1 MYVIPTLFSSLYVL
15 GAINWYMMQKAVMY
29 LLEVD
34 HKDSHVLFKSIL
46 WPWFV
51 LELVIFNLFVH
62 DEEDDE
68 E

>member
-1 MYVIPTLFSSLYVL
+1 MYVIPTLFSSLYLL
-15 GAINWYMMQKAVMY
+15 GAINWYMMQKAVLY
-29 LLEVD
+29 LLEVEHND
-34 HKDSHVLFKSIL
+34 TPVLFKSIL

-51 LELVIFNLFVH
+51 IELVIYNLFVY

>member
-1 MYVIPTLFSSLYVL
+1 MYVIPALFSSLYVL
-15 GAINWYMMQKAVMY
+15 GAINWYMMQKAVLY
-29 LLEVD
+29 LLEVEHND
-34 HKDSHVLFKSIL
+34 TNVLFKSIL

-51 LELVIFNLFVH
+51 LELVLYNLFVY

>member
-1 MYVIPTLFSSLYVL
+1 MYVIPTLFSSLYLL
-15 GAINWYMMQKAVMY
+15 GAINWYMMQKAVLY
-29 LLEVD
+29 LLEVEHND
-34 HKDSHVLFKSIL
+34 THVLLKSIV

-51 LELVIFNLFVH
+51 LELVLYNLFVY